1 MKTQSLTIHAFEN
14 EIAPTSDSAPIT
26 LAAMLPEA
34 AGTHLVRMFRD
45 PYALEKDERLE
56 LIQQLRDAV
65 SLAPHIPELR
75 VLLGMALCVNL
86 DAQAALEEMRESVKL
101 APDSFIAR
109 LKFGELLMRLR
120 ICSQAAEET
129 RIAARLA
136 SNPVQSELARR
147 QATVIRT
154 MQREGIE
161 RGNYGKLLSV
171 FNRVGRLFTRAEQ
184 SAVNCRTEFPVIHA

>member
-1 MKTQSLTIHAFEN
+1 MNTQSLTIPAFQN
-14 EIAPTSDSAPIT
+14 EIAPSSDSAPISI
-26 LAAMLPEA
+26 ASMLPEA
-34 AGTHLVRMFRD
+34 ASAHLVRMFRD
-45 PYALEKDERLE
+45 PYALEKGERLE
-56 LIQQLRDAV
+56 LVQALREAV
-65 SLAPHIPELR
+65 ALQPDVPELR

-136 SNPVQSELARR
+136 SNPIQSELARR

-154 MQREGIE
+154 MLREGIE
-161 RGNYGKLLSV
+161 RGNYGKLLSLLS
-171 FNRVGRLFTRAEQ
+171 RVGSLFTRAEQ
-184 SAVNCRTEFPVIHA
+184 RRATVALNSR